1 MRYQPYFGHLAGDE
15 AIVKPTQCGRFCVL
29 CSCSKGENF
38 REEGVV
44 PMSNQGQLLCLQVAR
59 GLADSN

>member
-1 MRYQPYFGHLAGDE
+1 MVPFL
-15 AIVKPTQCGRFCVL
+15 V
-29 CSCSKGENF
+29 KGENF

-44 PMSNQGQLLCLQVAR
+44 PMANQGQLLCLQVAG